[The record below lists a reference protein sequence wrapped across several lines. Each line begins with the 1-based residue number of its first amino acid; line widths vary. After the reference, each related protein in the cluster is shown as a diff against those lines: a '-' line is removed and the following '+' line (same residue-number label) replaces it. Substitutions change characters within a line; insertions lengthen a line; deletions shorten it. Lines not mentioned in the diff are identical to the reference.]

1 MTDSPP
7 SKIAALEPLDSYNQ
21 TLASHVHPADWI
33 NPTPRP
39 QYDLVVI
46 GGGTAGLVTAAG
58 AAGLGATVALIE
70 RELLGGDCLNVGCV
84 PSKALIRSAA
94 AFADIRSVAEFG
106 VNVNGEPTADFSAVM
121 RRLRRLRSGISEHDS
136 AARFRALGVDV
147 FLGSGRFT
155 GRRTIEVNSGILRFR
170 RAVIA
175 TGARAAVSPIPGL
188 EAAGFLT
195 NETVFSLTQPPPRL
209 AVIGAGPI
217 GCELSQAFARLGSK
231 VHLLSGGHL
240 FLAAED
246 RDAADR
252 VEAALVND
260 GVEIISDQAILRIGP
275 TADGRKVI
283 YFSGPGNISSITV
296 DAILVATGR
305 TPNCQGLNLEAAGVA
320 WDPVKGVLVDDF
332 LRTKN
337 KMIYAAGDVCSAFK
351 FTHAAD
357 AMARIVLR
365 NALFFG
371 RDRVSHLII
380 PHCTYTD
387 PEVAGVGLSESHLKK
402 AGTRFKTIRVDMKSM
417 DRAILEG
424 QTDGFLKVH
433 LAAGKDRILG
443 ATLVA
448 RHAGEMISEL
458 ALAMT
463 AGLGLSA
470 VAKTIHPYPTQSEIF
485 KRAGDAFSRTR
496 LTPRAATIL
505 QTLIKMRRWI

>member
-1 MTDSPP
+1 MTDFP
-7 SKIAALEPLDSYNQ
+7 SLNLPALQPLDSYNQ
-21 TLASHVHPADWI
+21 ALAAHVHPADWV
-33 NPTPRP
+33 NPNPRP

-58 AAGLGATVALIE
+58 AAGLGASVALIE

-94 AFADIRSVAEFG
+94 ACADIRSVAEFG
-106 VNVNGEPTADFSAVM
+106 VKLSGDPITDFPAVM
-121 RRLRRLRSGISEHDS
+121 QRLRRLRSGISEHDS
-136 AARFRALGVDV
+136 AARFRSLGVDV
-147 FLGSGRFT
+147 FIGSGRFT
-155 GRRTIEVNSGILRFR
+155 GRQTIEVNSSSLRFR

-175 TGARAAVSPIPGL
+175 SGARAAVPQIPGL
-188 EAAGFLT
+188 EATGFLT
-195 NETVFSLTQPPPRL
+195 NETIFSLTHLPPRL
-209 AVIGAGPI
+209 AVIGTGPI

-231 VHLLSGGHL
+231 VQLLGGGHL

-246 RDAADR
+246 RQAADR

-260 GVEIISDQAILRIGP
+260 GVEIISDQSILRIAP
-275 TADGRKVI
+275 TADNRKVI
-283 YFSGPGNISSITV
+283 YFSGPGSVSSITV
-296 DAILVATGR
+296 DTILVATGR

-320 WDPVKGVLVDDF
+320 WESRQGVLVDDF

-371 RDRVSHLII
+371 RDRVSNLII

-387 PEVAGVGLSESHLKK
+387 PEVAGVGRSESQLKK
-402 AGTRFKTIRVDMKSM
+402 AGIRFKTIRVDMKSM

-424 QTDGFLKVH
+424 QTDGFLEVH
-433 LAAGKDRILG
+433 LAAGKDHILG

-470 VAKTIHPYPTQSEIF
+470 IAKTIHPYPTQSEIF

-496 LTPRAATIL
+496 LTPRTARIL
-505 QTLIKMRRWI
+505 QALIKIRRWM